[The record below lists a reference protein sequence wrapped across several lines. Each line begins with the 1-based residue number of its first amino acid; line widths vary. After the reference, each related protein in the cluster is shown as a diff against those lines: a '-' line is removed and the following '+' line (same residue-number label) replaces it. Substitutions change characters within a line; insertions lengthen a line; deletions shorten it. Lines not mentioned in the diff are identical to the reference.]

1 MQITIGELDDK
12 LKLSIFDE
20 DKNDPYYLREKQLK
34 EHIKITFHTTME
46 LVQMPEETSETLSY
60 YKQERIKKNIKNLS
74 DYVGY
79 LANEL
84 DEEKIKKYVDKQ
96 SPFHINIDID
106 ASVIIS
112 NSYYGS
118 IKHDIYWIDELKYID
133 ALQISKSDFDI
144 KRLNSYLPNS
154 VNHFKKVI
162 IPYFKSDSYFSDF
175 NGILAE
181 LQETIKNKTFRA
193 ANLLIITVIEGIVRK
208 IGAFLIDKQ
217 NLNINPDDKN
227 FNSLDSFLRKIE
239 WKKDYVISKT
249 RFRLKTAS
257 FEYNR
262 GGKFND
268 EMLITLKER
277 LDFLRRRFKENRDL
291 ILHGSEKDYNTDWNL
306 FINLSAL
313 KEVCEVVQE
322 YRKLYK

>member
-1 MQITIGELDDK
+1 MEITIGKLDEK
-12 LKLSIFDE
+12 LKTRIFDVNE
-20 DKNDPYYLREKQLK
+20 KDPYYIREKQLK
-34 EHIKITFHTTME
+34 EHIQITFNTSIE
-46 LVQMPEETSETLSY
+46 LVGMPEENSETLSY
-60 YKQERIKKNIKNLS
+60 YKQERIKKNLKNLS

-84 DEEKIKKYVDKQ
+84 DEKKIKNYVNKQ
-96 SPFHINIDID
+96 NLININADID

-133 ALQISKSDFDI
+133 ALQISRSDFDI

-154 VNHFKKVI
+154 IDNFEKIIIPHFKKD
-162 IPYFKSDSYFSDF
+162 KHFSEF
-175 NGILAE
+175 YGVLSE
-181 LQETIKNKTFRA
+181 LKMTIENKTFRA
-193 ANLLIITVIEGIVRK
+193 ANLLIMTVIEGIVRK
-208 IGAFLIDKQ
+208 LGEYLIEKQKLDFNANDK
-217 NLNINPDDKN
+217 KY
-227 FNSLDSFLRKIE
+227 NSLDGFLRKID
-239 WKKDYVISKT
+239 WKKDYTISKT
-249 RFRLKTAS
+249 RFRLKTAN

-268 EMLITLKER
+268 KIKITLKER

-291 ILHGSEKDYNTDWNL
+291 ILHGLEKDYNDDWNL

-313 KEVCEVVQE
+313 NEVNEVVKY
-322 YRKLYK
+322 YRKMYK